1 MNGTRRPI
9 LRLNRAL
16 GGACG
21 ELSMASLESRVI
33 AVVESRLYHRICEKK
48 VAPSASFSD
57 DLDADSLDK
66 VEVIMA
72 LEDEFGVTISDLD
85 AERIYTVKD
94 AIDFITRTLSERD
107 VQPSGS

>member
-1 MNGTRRPI
+1 MKN
-9 LRLNRAL
+9 
-16 GGACG
+16 
-21 ELSMASLESRVI
+21 LERRVI
-33 AVVESRLYHRICEKK
+33 TVVESRLYHRLCENK

-94 AIDFITRTLSERD
+94 AIDFISRALIGKSG
-107 VQPSGS
+107 QPPGS